1 MASDDC
7 LSASLIRLIASL
19 IRLIDCLSASLIRWR
34 SPRGTPRACA
44 LGTAARQAH
53 DHATCVPAQ
62 RRTCGLGAQAAH
74 TGRDAPS
81 DRAAGGR
88 AQEQGRSQ
96 DVPSARHPSVK
107 RRRPDQTAPTI
118 PPTCI
123 SPPGGVKRRRP
134 DQTAPTIP
142 PTCISPQGGLFSR
155 HGGHDPYPL
164 VNGDDLRIQEKSV
177 RGRFLIL
184 FGFCICGVG
193 LNRAACGAGVIHMR
207 GGSSSDLGSER
218 APPRPSEAPGGGRP
232 IAWAFGCSAV

>member
-123 SPPGGVKRRRP
+123 SPPGG
-134 DQTAPTIP
+134 
-142 PTCISPQGGLFSR
+142 LFSR

-184 FGFCICGVG
+184 FGFCICGVWASTEQPA
-193 LNRAACGAGVIHMR
+193 RAGVIHMR

>member
-123 SPPGGVKRRRP
+123 STP
-134 DQTAPTIP
+134 
-142 PTCISPQGGLFSR
+142 GGLFSR

-184 FGFCICGVG
+184 FGFCICGVW
-193 LNRAACGAGVIHMR
+193 ASTD
-207 GGSSSDLGSER
+207 GSLR
-218 APPRPSEAPGGGRP
+218 APA
-232 IAWAFGCSAV
+232 

>member
-81 DRAAGGR
+81 DRAARGGR

-142 PTCISPQGGLFSR
+142 PTCISPPGGLFSR

-184 FGFCICGVG
+184 FGFCICGVWASTEQP
-193 LNRAACGAGVIHMR
+193 AAPA
-207 GGSSSDLGSER
+207 
-218 APPRPSEAPGGGRP
+218 
-232 IAWAFGCSAV
+232 

>member
-44 LGTAARQAH
+44 FGTAARQAH

-123 SPPGGVKRRRP
+123 SP
-134 DQTAPTIP
+134 
-142 PTCISPQGGLFSR
+142 QGGLFSR

-193 LNRAACGAGVIHMR
+193 LNRAACARRRDLHARWVLLGPRLGARAAQAQRGPRRWPPDRVGVRLQR
-207 GGSSSDLGSER
+207 GMTVD
-218 APPRPSEAPGGGRP
+218 APVKVHTKR
-232 IAWAFGCSAV
+232 ID

>member
-123 SPPGGVKRRRP
+123 SPPGG
-134 DQTAPTIP
+134 
-142 PTCISPQGGLFSR
+142 LFSR